1 MDSLLQALPPEYR
14 QFRECVSSLAR
25 LVLQSRLF
33 PGKHPCVVRALSAVS
48 ESFDA
53 LLERKRSVRI
63 GFSRGVVHYLNFEI
77 DLSGERDQAMV
88 LLRESLARHFVG
100 EIDIEKGVET
110 AELEAVA
117 RILAQPSAGA
127 TGGIVTLGASLRRV
141 RIRQRSERAAI
152 VPQRALVPSGTAL
165 VPVPAAGAAARQPSG
180 ESKIGAAVRGILRN
194 LEKIHSSE
202 GTRAGATIIDV
213 IEREGGGTATILLLN
228 SLREYDDYT
237 FAHSINVAVISAAVA
252 RALGFTE
259 EFVGAIA
266 HAALLH
272 DIGKVYVPRSIL
284 HKAGR
289 LTPSEWQAMKRHPV
303 DGERILREEG
313 LDLMTRRVAYEHHM
327 RHDLTGYPAPRP
339 GFEVHKASE
348 IVRIADTYDA
358 LTTRRPY
365 RTQINPYQAI
375 KLMTRGVDT
384 EFRGDYFSTF
394 LRVLGNVPIGSV
406 LELASG
412 ETALV
417 VGTSEAGGELPRVRL
432 LSDAEGKEIEGDVVI
447 DLNEIDPRTRKR
459 RWQIS
464 RIVDDPVRNVEIGVY
479 IPA

>member
-1 MDSLLQALPPEYR
+1 MDTLIEALPREYR
-14 QFRECVSSLAR
+14 QFRDSLNAFAR

-33 PGKHPCVVRALSAVS
+33 PGTHPCVERALEAACASL
-48 ESFDA
+48 DA
-53 LLERKRSVRI
+53 LLERKRSVRFI
-63 GFSRGVVHYLNFEI
+63 FMGGVGYYLNFEI
-77 DLSGERDQAMV
+77 DLARERDQAMI
-88 LLRESLARHFVG
+88 LLRESLARHAVG
-100 EIDIEKGVET
+100 EIDIEKGVDR
-110 AELEAVA
+110 AELAAVA
-117 RILAQPSAGA
+117 RILSHPLSGS
-127 TGGIVTLGASLRRV
+127 TGDLLNIAVGLERIKIRHSFERRE
-141 RIRQRSERAAI
+141 IA
-152 VPQRALVPSGTAL
+152 PDRALVPAGTGL
-165 VPVPAAGAAARQPSG
+165 VPAAPAAARRGAG
-180 ESKIGAAVRGILRN
+180 ESKIGTAVRGILRN

-237 FAHSINVAVISAAVA
+237 FTHSINVAVISAAIA
-252 RALGFTE
+252 RALAFTD
-259 EFVGAIA
+259 EFVDAIV

-272 DIGKVYVPRSIL
+272 DIGKVYVPRAIL

-313 LDLMTRRVAYEHHM
+313 LDLVTRRVAYEHHM
-327 RHDLTGYPAPRP
+327 RHDLTGYPAPRS
-339 GFEVHKASE
+339 GFEAHKASE

-365 RTQINPYQAI
+365 RSQINPYQAI
-375 KLMTRGVDT
+375 KLMTRGVGT
-384 EFRGDYFSTF
+384 EFHGDYFSTF

-417 VGTSEAGGELPRVRL
+417 VGIGGGGGELPRVRL
-432 LSDAEGKEIEGDVVI
+432 LRDAEGKELEEEIVL
-447 DLNEIDPRTRKR
+447 DLNEIDPKTHQR
-459 RWQIS
+459 RWRIA
-464 RIVDDPVRNVEIGVY
+464 RIVDDPVRNVEIGAY
-479 IPA
+479 LPG